1 MSKNSSEWIDDLLE
15 PRHRVLGGDGTPPRP
30 LIDLAEEGKSRLVEW
45 YQALDE
51 NEDAFRNPPVDNDH
65 LKAHFD
71 HRPTDAGGKLSKPNQ
86 RVKWF
91 GYPKRRILATFEQHY
106 ETVPDALESVLVGPQ
121 QTRQKEIAIILA
133 LDENSWIDS
142 TPADRLTDE
151 FQREGWLP
159 EFIDDIY
166 ADDRGTL
173 RQLFEDSRPGIK
185 FALLEAY
192 DHRIDRL
199 DDAIGAYGRSV
210 GYDKVKGEIEE
221 ACDKIRAER
230 TRLEV
235 DLEETVSS
243 RISDLEASIADLEAT
258 VEGSDTSDDF
268 ADLQRELHDLRV
280 TMGNSFL
287 DTQQS
292 IDDLRES
299 MGRSFID
306 TQHSIETL
314 ADKTTSSGEFD
325 SELGTL
331 GNLTDELD
339 SLILRLRNV
348 LGNER
353 AEVGEA
359 LLDIQSQLDE
369 LNSDLV
375 EHRGTVEKTVK
386 RIYDEQFAQ
395 NVGDASF
402 DESRELLQ
410 EMALAM
416 RLLMQLEELSD
427 DPVDDS
433 GSNNV

>member
-1 MSKNSSEWIDDLLE
+1 
-15 PRHRVLGGDGTPPRP
+15 V
-30 LIDLAEEGKSRLVEW
+30 
-45 YQALDE
+45 LDE
-51 NEDAFRNPPVDNDH
+51 NEDAFRNPPVDNEH

-71 HRPTDAGGKLSKPNQ
+71 HRPTGAGGKLSKPNQ

-166 ADDRGTL
+166 ADDRATL

-210 GYDKVKGEIEE
+210 GYDKIKGEIEE
-221 ACDKIRAER
+221 ACDEIRAER
-230 TRLEV
+230 TRLEA

-243 RISDLEASIADLEAT
+243 RISDLEASIADLEAA
-258 VEGSDTSDDF
+258 VETSDSSNDI
-268 ADLQRELHDLRV
+268 AGLQRELHDIRV
-280 TMGNSFL
+280 ALGSSFL

-299 MGRSFID
+299 MSRSFID
-306 TQHSIETL
+306 TQQSIETL
-314 ADKTTSSGEFD
+314 ADETTSSGEFYN
-325 SELGTL
+325 ELGTL
-331 GNLTDELD
+331 ENLTDELD

-359 LLDIQSQLDE
+359 LLDIQSQLEGLDA
-369 LNSDLV
+369 DL
-375 EHRGTVEKTVK
+375 EDHCSTVEDTVE
-386 RIYDEQFAQ
+386 RLYDARFAP
-395 NVGDASF
+395 NIE
-402 DESRELLQ
+402 DESFQDSRQLIQ
-410 EMALAM
+410 EMSLAM
-416 RLLMQLEELSD
+416 LLLARLEEATSQLND
-427 DPVDDS
+427 D
-433 GSNNV
+433 N

>member
-1 MSKNSSEWIDDLLE
+1 MSTNPGDWIDDLLE
-15 PRHRVLGGDGTPPRP
+15 PRRRVLGGDGNPPRP
-30 LIDLAEEGKSRLVEW
+30 LIDLAEEGESRLVEW
-45 YQALDE
+45 YQVLDE

-71 HRPTDAGGKLSKPNQ
+71 HRPTGAGGKLSKPNQ

-121 QTRQKEIAIILA
+121 QTRQKEIGIILA

-166 ADDRGTL
+166 ADDRATL

-210 GYDKVKGEIEE
+210 GYDKIKGEIEE
-221 ACDKIRAER
+221 ACDEIRAER
-230 TRLEV
+230 TRLEA
-235 DLEETVSS
+235 DLDETVSS
-243 RISDLEASIADLEAT
+243 RISDLEASIADLEAA
-258 VEGSDTSDDF
+258 VETSDSSNDI
-268 ADLQRELHDLRV
+268 AGLQRELHDIRV
-280 TMGNSFL
+280 ALGSSFL

-299 MGRSFID
+299 MSRSFID
-306 TQHSIETL
+306 TQQSIETL
-314 ADKTTSSGEFD
+314 ADETTSSGEFYN
-325 SELGTL
+325 ELGTL
-331 GNLTDELD
+331 ENLTDELD

-353 AEVGEA
+353 SEVGEA
-359 LLDIQSQLDE
+359 LLDIQSQLEGLDAE
-369 LNSDLV
+369 LEDHCS
-375 EHRGTVEKTVK
+375 TVEDTVE
-386 RIYDEQFAQ
+386 RLYDAQFAP
-395 NVGDASF
+395 NIE
-402 DESRELLQ
+402 DESFQDSRQLIQ
-410 EMALAM
+410 EMSLAM
-416 RLLMQLEELSD
+416 LLLARLEDATSQLND
-427 DPVDDS
+427 D
-433 GSNNV
+433 N